1 MDRAVDGEQVAA
13 SLADRLAAVTFVDLS
28 ADEVTALLVDSIVEW
43 AVDQGW
49 RAYRRAPSV
58 MPLPPPYSHRH
69 SWIDVGCAR
78 PDGTPIAVE
87 IDRTGRQRTVDKL
100 LAEAEA
106 GRLAIWVRWGT
117 GRFAAPPPPV
127 EMVTLEVTARRASG
141 GSGASVAS
149 GGSGGS
155 GAGRSGGS
163 GGSGSVGSGG
173 SGEKGQRFSRQPAR
187 ERPAPAH
194 TAAALKT
201 DEQPDLFAGP
211 A

>member
-1 MDRAVDGEQVAA
+1 MDHAGDDERVAA
-13 SLADRLAAVTFVDLS
+13 SLADGLAAVTFVDLD
-28 ADEVTALLVDSIVEW
+28 ADEVTALLVDAIVAW

-58 MPLPPPYSHRH
+58 VPLPPPFSHRH

-78 PDGTPIAVE
+78 PDGAPIAIE

-106 GRLAIWVRWGT
+106 GRVAIWVRWGT
-117 GRFAAPPPPV
+117 GRFVAPPAPV
-127 EMVTLEVTARRASG
+127 RMVTVEVTSRRGPADKDH
-141 GSGASVAS
+141 
-149 GGSGGS
+149 
-155 GAGRSGGS
+155 RYT
-163 GGSGSVGSGG
+163 
-173 SGEKGQRFSRQPAR
+173 RQPVP

-194 TAAALKT
+194 TATTLKT
-201 DEQPDLFAGP
+201 EEQPDLFAGP